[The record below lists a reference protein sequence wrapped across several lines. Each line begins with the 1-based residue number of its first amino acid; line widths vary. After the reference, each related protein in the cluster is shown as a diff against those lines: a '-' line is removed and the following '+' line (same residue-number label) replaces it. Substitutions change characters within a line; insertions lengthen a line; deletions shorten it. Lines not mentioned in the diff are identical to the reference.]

1 MKSTFVSVGP
11 LTYASTKMSRKEAQD
26 AAERTKKL
34 LLWGG
39 LGLAGWMLLRPKP
52 PVLNNL
58 AVAADNPEWTE
69 GYTAFRML
77 EPYQPGAGEYGM
89 AGLGDMAATT
99 SLALPV
105 TDATDAPI
113 KLRRIQVVRADSSVS
128 TNSLRAFTQ
137 NTQQRA
143 KRANRDIPAIVQGVV
158 KRYGR
163 IIQQAAGL
171 HNVPAQIIATKI
183 CIENPD
189 MKASVVTGGGATGIM
204 QITPGTADTCLRTEY
219 RKGHLTEMEAEY
231 FRLKLGQDRWA
242 ALLRGQ
248 NAIRTTDLQKPEFNI
263 HIGTLAFGQMLRKYT
278 NLATGEVALYKA
290 AAEYNRGGRAE
301 GPNRVVSSP
310 DQLIAYRNG
319 KLSTPAITQQY
330 IMLYCGPGGPLDYL
344 TRNGL
349 LA

>member
-1 MKSTFVSVGP
+1 
-11 LTYASTKMSRKEAQD
+11 MSRKEAQD
-26 AAERTKKL
+26 AAERTKKM

-39 LGLAGWMLLRPKP
+39 IGVAGWLLLRPKP

-58 AVAADNPEWTE
+58 AVADDNPQWAE
-69 GYTAFRML
+69 GYTAFRAL
-77 EPYQPGAGEYGM
+77 EPYLPGAGEYGF
-89 AGLGDMAATT
+89 AGLGEVLDMTT
-99 SLALPV
+99 AVLPV
-105 TDATDAPI
+105 TDAADAPI

-128 TNSLRAFTQ
+128 TNSLRAITQ

-143 KRANRDIPAIVQGVV
+143 RRANRDIPSIVQGVV

-163 IIQQAAGL
+163 IIQQAAAL

-189 MKASVVTGGGATGIM
+189 MLASVVTGGGATGIM
-204 QITPGTADTCLRTEY
+204 QIAPGTADTCLRTEY
-219 RKGHLTEMEAEY
+219 RKGHLTDMEAEY
-231 FRLKLGQDRWA
+231 FRLKLGPARWA

-248 NAIRTTDLQKPEFNI
+248 NAIRITDLQKPEFNI

-278 NLATGEVALYKA
+278 NLATGEVELYKA
-290 AAEYNRGGRAE
+290 AAEYNRGIRAE
-301 GPNRVVSSP
+301 GPNKVVSSP

-319 KLSTPAITQQY
+319 KLSTPPITQQY
-330 IMLYCGPGGPLDYL
+330 IMLYCGPGGPLDYI
-344 TRNGL
+344 TRNNL